1 MRKLFGLL
9 IAISFALGG
18 TYMMWPGPFAARW
31 NSWIAL
37 AEHRISAELAT
48 IDQIQS
54 GKLKIGEAPA
64 RTRPLAPPQ
73 EPVPPTG
80 HRRAATSEKNTT
92 RKITTPPVAEP
103 SETVPNTKQSVPV
116 NPVAPANTPPEA
128 ALGAILKH
136 ETRGNQTKEETFW
149 TEERIQEALKNG
161 PPKSRGA
168 PCIAFCDKNNTVGD
182 FNTTKAPPAPP

>member
-18 TYMMWPGPFAARW
+18 TYMMWPDPFAARW

-37 AEHRISAELAT
+37 AEHQISAELAT

-73 EPVPPTG
+73 EPVPPAG
-80 HRRAATSEKNTT
+80 HRQAATSEKNTT

-103 SETVPNTKQSVPV
+103 SETVPDTKQSAPV
-116 NPVAPANTPPEA
+116 NPVAPANTTPEA
-128 ALGAILKH
+128 ALEAILKH
-136 ETRGNQTKEETFW
+136 ETRGNQAKEETFW

>member
-18 TYMMWPGPFAARW
+18 TYMMWPDPFAARW

-37 AEHRISAELAT
+37 AEHQISAELAT

-64 RTRPLAPPQ
+64 RTQPLAPPQ
-73 EPVPPTG
+73 EPVPPAG

-92 RKITTPPVAEP
+92 RKITTPPIAGP
-103 SETVPNTKQSVPV
+103 SVTVPDPKRSAPV
-116 NPVAPANTPPEA
+116 NPVAPANTTPEA

-136 ETRGNQTKEETFW
+136 ETRGNQAKEETFW
-149 TEERIQEALKNG
+149 TEERIQEALRNG

-168 PCIAFCDKNNTVGD
+168 PCIAFCDKNNTVEE
-182 FNTTKAPPAPP
+182 FNAAKAPPAPP

>member
-18 TYMMWPGPFAARW
+18 TYMMWPDLFAARW

-37 AEHRISAELAT
+37 AEHQISAELAT

-54 GKLKIGEAPA
+54 GQLKIGEASA

-73 EPVPPTG
+73 EPAPPAG

-92 RKITTPPVAEP
+92 RKITTPPIAEP
-103 SETVPNTKQSVPV
+103 SVTVPDPKRSAPI
-116 NPVAPANTPPEA
+116 NPVAPANTTPEA

-136 ETRGNQTKEETFW
+136 ETRENQAKEETFW
-149 TEERIQEALKNG
+149 TEERIQEALRNG
-161 PPKSRGA
+161 EPKSRSA
-168 PCIAFCDKNNTVGD
+168 PCIAFCDKNNTVEE
-182 FNTTKAPPAPP
+182 FNAAKAPPASP

>member
-9 IAISFALGG
+9 ITISFALGG
-18 TYMMWPGPFAARW
+18 TYMMWPDPFAARW

-37 AEHRISAELAT
+37 AEHQISAELAT

-54 GKLKIGEAPA
+54 GKLKIGGTPA
-64 RTRPLAPPQ
+64 RTQPLAPPQ
-73 EPVPPTG
+73 EPAPPAG

-92 RKITTPPVAEP
+92 RKITTPPIAGP
-103 SETVPNTKQSVPV
+103 SVTVPAPKRSAPV
-116 NPVAPANTPPEA
+116 NPVAPANTTPEA

-136 ETRGNQTKEETFW
+136 ETRGNQAKEETFW
-149 TEERIQEALKNG
+149 TEERIQEALRNG

-168 PCIAFCDKNNTVGD
+168 PCIAFCDKNNTVEE
-182 FNTTKAPPAPP
+182 FNAAKAPPAPP